1 MIMSIQND
9 TQAKAKAFRDE
20 VLTKIDRTV
29 KEFADGKLSSEQFQ
43 AIYARYTEQLT
54 IANMAVM
61 SGETDG
67 IDVVRGDGQQ
77 TIALRSHLQGK
88 AMGLIIYHNRS
99 GKVLETLGN
108 PTVPIAT
115 VGPLLNDFSGRMEL
129 GEYIE
134 PLVKKYDE
142 QKWLVLAAGRH
153 TSLMTQF
160 RHEPSPR
167 QISEME
173 RLHGD
178 FEKANHII
186 LAKRVIEGDAMAIP
200 FLSFVER
207 RITPKTV

>member
-1 MIMSIQND
+1 MTN
-9 TQAKAKAFRDE
+9 TQAKAEAFRDE
-20 VLTKIDRTV
+20 VLAKIDQTV

-54 IANMAVM
+54 IANMALM

-88 AMGLIIYHNRS
+88 AVGLIIYHNRS
-99 GKVLETLGN
+99 GKVIETLGN

-115 VGPLLNDFSGRMEL
+115 VGPLLNDFSDRMEQ
-129 GEYIE
+129 GDAIE
-134 PLVKKYDE
+134 PLIKKYDD
-142 QKWLVLAAGRH
+142 QKWLLLAAGRH

-160 RHEPSPR
+160 RHEPANR
-167 QISEME
+167 QIQEME
-173 RLHGD
+173 RLHRD
-178 FEKANHII
+178 FERANH
-186 LAKRVIEGDAMAIP
+186 LVLVRGRFEGGAVAIP

-207 RITPKTV
+207 RITK